1 MKKLSEAQATL
12 SFIRQHFSVKII
24 SCAIR
29 FVKKRLNMKAV
40 PLVRF
45 ILLLFGASP
54 SLAHNKFYRFYSYM
68 VLIIMTANLYAYVI
82 FCNPFSK
89 IYWNSRSCYYF
100 QFLAFSVKWR
110 NASLFCQ
117 ALAMSM
123 GAFSAVAK
131 SSTLIFLHKTFKSVL
146 DEIQGILNKSN
157 ISLKIQKYT

>member
-1 MKKLSEAQATL
+1 MDWKKIIKLWIEKIEWSTGNV
-12 SFIRQHFSVKII
+12 SFIRQHFSGKII

-89 IYWNSRSCYYF
+89 IYWCSRNCYYF
-100 QFLAFSVKWR
+100 LVFGVFCEMEKCVAVLSSSGYVYGCFFSCRKIFNFDFLA
-110 NASLFCQ
+110 
-117 ALAMSM
+117 
-123 GAFSAVAK
+123 
-131 SSTLIFLHKTFKSVL
+131 
-146 DEIQGILNKSN
+146 
-157 ISLKIQKYT
+157 